1 MITRN
6 MTLTFAQSVVVL
18 AFTMLLVFTLLLLLD
33 MTAFDYSFATL
44 LAWDAEDARH
54 FNNLLNRNLNQL
66 VAVVFAMV
74 SIAVPLTANMYSLK
88 FLEFFIQ
95 DRVNAAVLILVVMV
109 NGLNTWTG
117 YSIKQHA
124 IPYFQ
129 LNLVFG
135 LTILC
140 FALLFPYLYY
150 VFRFLHPNTLLNRL
164 ERENQRDLRFALRRP
179 LAQRAEVAANLEHI
193 ANIAVRSVERSD
205 RNTAIESLFS
215 LERAMRH
222 YWSLKAK
229 MPADWFRAEQDFF
242 LGFSSK
248 AVEDFSQSRCWVEMK
263 LYGQLSQVMSAAT
276 SKMPELTATTAK
288 ILRRLGHESIAQGD
302 PVLRE
307 LTIDYF
313 NSFIRLG
320 INRRDLRTVFSLFDQ
335 YRLFAEAFLTEAP
348 EAVLEVAGYF
358 EYYAEVAREQNLLF
372 LVEVVAHDL
381 GTMVQSAWQAKA
393 PQRQQLLERFIA
405 FNSRAPK
412 PLSGVKK
419 AQAILA
425 SYFLLND
432 QTAQAESLRQ
442 AFITLA
448 PDFIRSLRDD
458 LLGVTREKF
467 WEVNERRLNIDYVP
481 SGQRIK
487 LQEFLDSLV
496 RM

>member
-1 MITRN
+1 MSLI
-6 MTLTFAQSVVVL
+6 FARSVVVL
-18 AFTMLLVFTLLLLLD
+18 ALSLVAVLGFLLALD
-33 MTAFDYSFATL
+33 MATFNYSFSTL
-44 LAWDAEDARH
+44 ITLDAEDAQH
-54 FNNLLNRNLNQL
+54 LNDLFNRNLNQL

-95 DRVNAAVLILVVMV
+95 DRVNAAVLILVVASNV
-109 NGLNTWTG
+109 LNTWMG
-117 YSIKQHA
+117 YSIKQQA
-124 IPYFQ
+124 IPYIQ

-140 FALLFPYLYY
+140 FSLLFPYLYY

-164 ERENQRDLRFALRRP
+164 ERENQRDLRIALKRP
-179 LAQRAEVAANLEHI
+179 LTQRAEVAANLEHI

-222 YWSLKAK
+222 YWSLKSK
-229 MPADWFRAEQDFF
+229 LPADWFHAEQDFF
-242 LGFSSK
+242 LGYSSK
-248 AVEDFSQSRCWVEMK
+248 AVEDLSTSRDWVEMK

-288 ILRRLGHESIAQGD
+288 ILRKLGLEPSARRD

-307 LTIDYF
+307 LTMDYF

-335 YRLFAEAFLTEAP
+335 YRLFAEAFLSEHPDT
-348 EAVLEVAGYF
+348 VLDVAGYF
-358 EYYAEVAREQNLLF
+358 EYYADVAREQNLLF

-381 GTMVQSAWQAKA
+381 GALVQSAWQAKA

-405 FNSRAPK
+405 FNASAPK
-412 PLSGVKK
+412 PLRGVKK

-432 QTAQAESLRQ
+432 QTEPADSLRQ
-442 AFITLA
+442 AFAALP
-448 PDFIRSLRDD
+448 PDFIRSVRDE
-458 LLGVTREKF
+458 LLGVKREKF
-467 WEVNERRLNIDYVP
+467 WEVNERRLNVDYVP
-481 SGQRIK
+481 PAQRAK
-487 LQEFLDSLV
+487 LQEFLDRLD
-496 RM
+496 